1 MSPRDLSSEERG
13 RWRKRLRI
21 VAVVCVALAVA
32 VAPVALLTDA
42 SAGLM
47 ASPILGVL
55 VLAWALALRWRI
67 VPRTGEN
74 LVLLALVG
82 LGLGLAILSA
92 ALGY

>member
-1 MSPRDLSSEERG
+1 MSPRDLSPEERG
-13 RWRKRLRI
+13 RWRKRLQI
-21 VAVVCVALAVA
+21 LAVACVPLTVA

-47 ASPILGVL
+47 ASLILGVL

-67 VPRTGEN
+67 VPRTREN

-82 LGLGLAILSA
+82 LGQGLAILTA
-92 ALGY
+92 AFGY